1 MFEFP
6 ISGVETYW
14 WLPTLVAFVIS
25 SFASVAGVTGAF
37 LLMPFQ
43 ISFLG
48 FAGPAASATNLLYNI
63 VAIPSGVYRHT
74 KEKRMVWPLAWAI
87 IIGTVPGMFLG
98 AIIRIKYL
106 PDAASFKIF
115 AGLVLLYLGGK
126 IFFDLLKK
134 AKPAK
139 FDRNNFK
146 ISPKLFNAS
155 KIEYIFNNETISI
168 PTIPIIILGF
178 IVGIVGG
185 TYGIGGGAIVVP
197 YMIAFYRI
205 PVHTLSGAALFS
217 TFVASITGVGCYFL
231 ASMLFAENQ
240 PMVTPDWLLGFSF
253 GIGGFAGI
261 YVGTR
266 MQKYLSPTY
275 IKIVIILCMLLI
287 AAKYLFM

>member
-43 ISFLG
+43 VSFLG
-48 FAGPAASATNLLYNI
+48 FAGPAASSTNLLFNI
-63 VAIPSGVYRHT
+63 VAIPSGVYRQT

-87 IIGTVPGMFLG
+87 VFGTVPGMFLG

-126 IFFDLLKK
+126 ILFDLLKK
-134 AKPAK
+134 VKIK
-139 FDRNNFK
+139 KLDKNNFNVIMK
-146 ISPKLFNAS
+146 MFNLA
-155 KIEYIFNNETISI
+155 KIEYLFNNELVSI
-168 PTIPIIILGF
+168 PTVPIIVLGF

-197 YMIAFYRI
+197 YMVAYYRI

-217 TFVASITGVGCYFL
+217 TFIASIAGVGCYYL
-231 ASMLFAENQ
+231 ASILFAQNAAI
-240 PMVTPDWLLGFSF
+240 VSPDWLLGFSF

-261 YVGTR
+261 YIGTR
-266 MQKYLSPTY
+266 MQRYLSATY
-275 IKIVIILCMLLI
+275 IKIVIMTCMLLI
-287 AAKYLFM
+287 AIKYLVL